1 MQRSKLLMK
10 KRKCAKC
17 GAGLTN
23 EDVMKIGFEDG
34 SWQVIPLP
42 ICPDCFAKRMV
53 EQALMHATSKKEQR
67 ATVAFR
73 GLEVAELEN
82 V

>member
-1 MQRSKLLMK
+1 MAKGTPNRKTINTECRS
-10 KRKCAKC
+10 
-17 GAGLTN
+17 
-23 EDVMKIGFEDG
+23 
-34 SWQVIPLP
+34 
-42 ICPDCFAKRMV
+42 
-53 EQALMHATSKKEQR
+53 MHATSKKEQR

>member
-1 MQRSKLLMK
+1 
-10 KRKCAKC
+10 
-17 GAGLTN
+17 
-23 EDVMKIGFEDG
+23 
-34 SWQVIPLP
+34 
-42 ICPDCFAKRMV
+42 
-53 EQALMHATSKKEQR
+53 MHATSKKEQR